1 MSVCGKIN
9 AGALWDCSQKDTGGI
24 EQGEI
29 LLINRG
35 DIDLSATVVT
45 RDATNKI
52 HKISKLQ
59 LVTGAKAYSFQGINS
74 KRILSASYAKQDG
87 DFLDTVSHTVN
98 IAIYNQCEESLVTLN
113 QFIDGAEVVAV
124 IENKSKGTNN
134 ECAFQIY
141 GFDRG
146 LKAGEISYNSNENN
160 GIVLLP
166 LTSREPDFEPYV
178 PYNYLETNYAT
189 TKTKVESLKTPQP

>member
-24 EQGEI
+24 EQVEI

-35 DIDLSATVVT
+35 DIDLSKTVVQ
-45 RDATNKI
+45 RDMTNNI

-59 LVTGAKAYSFQGINS
+59 LVTGAKAYSFQGISS
-74 KRILSASYAKQDG
+74 KRVLSASYSKQDG

-113 QFIDGAEVVAV
+113 QFVDGAEVVAI
-124 IENKSKGTNN
+124 IENKSKGNN
-134 ECAFQIY
+134 NTCAFQIY

-146 LKAGEISYNSNENN
+146 LKAGEMNYNSNENN

-166 LTSREPDFEPYV
+166 LMSREPDFEPYV
-178 PYNYLETNYAT
+178 PYNYLETDYAT
-189 TKTKVESLKTPQP
+189 TKTKIETLKSPSV